1 MPKGEHVSRSH
12 PAIQGWGG
20 ASVGRKGCKTTNLE
34 QAVEVIQ
41 DGSFRR
47 RAILSRDLVHPGHHY
62 RNWRRAS
69 ENERKNGREVCLA
82 VSLYDVR
89 LEIVCWRP
97 HLVTASVHLC
107 CRSTPRVHHHP
118 TTVRSLKPKTS
129 TEESRQRERRSKHD
143 LNITVSLLSSPL
155 HNKCFFCFFQ
165 KLAF

>member
-97 HLVTASVHLC
+97 RLVTASVHLC

-129 TEESRQRERRSKHD
+129 TPIFRQSFEAQSFLYRLKKNLFR
-143 LNITVSLLSSPL
+143 
-155 HNKCFFCFFQ
+155 FFFNR
-165 KLAF
+165 